1 MAPRIL
7 NLALAIYQSGT
18 CTENQKKVKVAV
30 IHKKGDRADMGNY
43 RPISLLSHAMKI
55 ITSVFLARIND
66 VIDDVMPL
74 QQNGFVKYRNIL
86 DNVLNVLSA
95 MKCAQGGLVTL
106 IDFKKAFDKMYHDYI
121 RLILE
126 EIICPEEFIRWVEVL
141 RNETSGTV
149 KINGKCSEG
158 SFPIQRGVRQGDN
171 ISGALFAIA
180 SCYYPLDSGIRE
192 MRSADETDRQLAVEQ
207 IELFCSISGMELNYN
222 KCVVI
227 SFGDKY
233 EGREGPGIDR
243 MVWIKDTEVTKYLGH
258 YIGANQ
264 ILADT
269 STT

>member
-1 MAPRIL
+1 MAHLKKEPSLGEIHRAIKGAANGKAVGTDGIPNEFYKTFINTMAPRIL

-74 QQNGFVKYRNIL
+74 RQNGFVKYRNIL

-126 EIICPEEFIRWVEVL
+126 EIRCPEEFIRWVEVL

-149 KINGKCSEG
+149 KINGKCSED
-158 SFPIQRGVRQGDN
+158 SFPIQRG
-171 ISGALFAIA
+171 
-180 SCYYPLDSGIRE
+180 
-192 MRSADETDRQLAVEQ
+192 
-207 IELFCSISGMELNYN
+207 
-222 KCVVI
+222 
-227 SFGDKY
+227 
-233 EGREGPGIDR
+233 
-243 MVWIKDTEVTKYLGH
+243 
-258 YIGANQ
+258 
-264 ILADT
+264 
-269 STT
+269 